1 MVVSEHKMKTV
12 IEGIH
17 YATGEQIFVSIEEGT
32 ISQIQAVAKQRER
45 GLPYIAPGLVDL
57 QINGYGR
64 NDFNTLPISQEL
76 VEQITRALWREGV
89 TSYCPTII
97 TNHDE
102 AIEKAVEVIAKAS
115 DQQVQQC
122 ITGIHLEGPFISP
135 EDGPRGAHGK
145 EYIKAPDWD
154 LFQTW
159 QNAARGMIKII
170 TLSPEWTGSFDFISK
185 CVENDVVVAIGHT
198 AATPEQIQ
206 KAVAAGA
213 KMSTHLGNGAHVNL
227 PRHPNY
233 IWEQLAQDD
242 LWTCL
247 IADGFHL
254 PESFLKV
261 AMKTKGFQSMLVSD
275 AVYLSGL
282 EAGEYETHIG
292 GKVVLT
298 PEGKLYLQANPNLL
312 AGSVKM
318 LKDGVT
324 YLLKTGLCNLWE
336 AWEMAAIRPSTF
348 MKLPTQKGLIE
359 GAPADLV
366 VFNLEDK
373 HVNILQTYKAGTLVY
388 PSATVRKPPLQDN
401 ETNGR

>member
-1 MVVSEHKMKTV
+1 MAANEQKIKTV

-17 YATGEQIFVSIEEGT
+17 YATGEQILVSIEEGK
-32 ISQIQAVAKQRER
+32 INHIQAVAKQRER

-57 QINGYGR
+57 QINGYRG
-64 NDFNTLPISQEL
+64 NDFNTLPISPEL
-76 VEQITRALWREGV
+76 VEQTTRSLWKEGV

-159 QNAARGMIKII
+159 QKAARGMIKII
-170 TLSPEWTGSFDFISK
+170 TLSPEWPGSFDFISK

-198 AATPEQIQ
+198 AATPGQIQ

-213 KMSTHLGNGAHVNL
+213 KVSTHLGNGAHVML

-282 EAGEYETHIG
+282 EPGEYETHIG

-298 PEGKLYLQANPNLL
+298 SEGKLYLQENPNLL
-312 AGSVKM
+312 AGSVKL
-318 LKDGVT
+318 LKDGISH
-324 YLLKTGLCNLWE
+324 LLKTGLCTLRE

-348 MKLPTQKGLIE
+348 MKLPTQKGLFE

-373 HVNILQTYKAGTLVY
+373 HVNILQTYKAGALVY
-388 PSATVRKPPLQDN
+388 PQCNRP
-401 ETNGR
+401 

>member
-1 MVVSEHKMKTV
+1 MEVGEFQMKTT

-17 YATGEQIFVSIEEGT
+17 YATEEQILVSLEAGI
-32 ISQIQAVAKQRER
+32 ISEIKSVPKQKELS
-45 GLPYIAPGLVDL
+45 LPYIAPGLVDL
-57 QINGYGR
+57 QINGFAGY
-64 NDFNTLPISQEL
+64 DFNTLPISKEL
-76 VEQITRALWREGV
+76 VEQITTSLWKEGV
-89 TSYCPTII
+89 TTYAPTII
-97 TNHDE
+97 TNSDD
-102 AIEKAVEVIAKAS
+102 AIQDAVEVIAKVS
-115 DQQVQQC
+115 EDNQQVGDSL
-122 ITGIHLEGPFISP
+122 IGIHLEGPFLSP

-145 EYIKAPDWD
+145 EYIEAPDWS
-154 LFQTW
+154 LFCNW
-159 QNAARGMIKII
+159 QKAARGIIKMITI
-170 TLSPEWTGSFDFISK
+170 SPEWPNAVEFISK
-185 CVENDVVVAIGHT
+185 CVENDVVVSIGHT

-213 KMSTHLGNGAHVNL
+213 KVSTHLGNGAHVML

-261 AMKTKGFQSMLVSD
+261 AIRTKGDQSLLVSD

-282 EAGEYETHIG
+282 EPGTYETHIG

-298 PEGKLYLQANPNLL
+298 AEGKLYMQENPKLL

-318 LKDGVT
+318 LKEGIAHLT
-324 YLLKTGLCNLWE
+324 HLGLCSLEE
-336 AWEMAAIRPSTF
+336 AWEMASIRPSKL
-348 MKLPTQKGLIE
+348 MKLPTRIGLVK

-366 VFNLEDK
+366 VFERERQQVD
-373 HVNILQTYKAGTLVY
+373 ILQTYKAGTLVH
-388 PSATVRKPPLQDN
+388 STL
-401 ETNGR
+401 

>member
-1 MVVSEHKMKTV
+1 MKTV